1 MLARHPGDGNDL
13 GVLGKGD
20 FTRLNSSHNL
30 LLLPGINAYRHNH
43 YKGFQPDFYP
53 LDPFFILKNFGDD
66 KALLFQSRQANRIA
80 FFLYFCNQNLFEM
93 TQEAIKLELIEWL
106 TKLQSN
112 ETISYLKIIKDSMKE
127 ENDWWSSLSCEQI
140 SGIERGLK
148 DIDEGRTIAHETV
161 KQRYEL

>member
-1 MLARHPGDGNDL
+1 
-13 GVLGKGD
+13 
-20 FTRLNSSHNL
+20 
-30 LLLPGINAYRHNH
+30 
-43 YKGFQPDFYP
+43 
-53 LDPFFILKNFGDD
+53 
-66 KALLFQSRQANRIA
+66 
-80 FFLYFCNQNLFEM
+80 M

-106 TKLQSN
+106 AKLQSN

-127 ENDWWSSLSCEQI
+127 ENDWWSSLSSDQI